1 MNAKKKLVVVDD
13 SFFKRVVDSP
23 RFMFYSILVHMTFVA
38 VVVLSLEWQTK
49 PKPVPHVIQATMI
62 DETKIKVE
70 IEKLRL
76 ADEKK
81 KQLAEAEQK
90 KLDDAKK
97 ASQKEEQRLAEL
109 KKQREAER
117 RKLKAEE
124 QKRKS
129 EEDKRKAAEKQR
141 KVEEDKRQ
149 TAEQQRK
156 AEEKKQLD
164 AKNKRIAEEKRIKEQ
179 KQAQLEKLKAEE
191 AALKEKQ
198 AREAEE
204 RIRQAEAR
212 KKQQELE
219 RIRQEEARIRQ
230 EQLAEEQRHLDAA
243 REREYQTIVDQHVEI
258 IRQKVNR
265 NWLRPTGSVA
275 GLACTVRVRIIPGG
289 DVLDVRVIKGSGNAV
304 FDRSVETAVLKA
316 SPLPLP
322 ADRALFDRFRELEF
336 IFDPEG

>member
-1 MNAKKKLVVVDD
+1 MNAKKNLVVVDD
-13 SFFKRVVDSP
+13 SLFKRVVDSP
-23 RFMFYSILVHMTFVA
+23 RFMFYSILVHVIFVA
-38 VVVLSLEWQTK
+38 VIVLSLEWQTK

-62 DETKIKVE
+62 DETKIKAE

-124 QKRKS
+124 KKRKS
-129 EEDKRKAAEKQR
+129 EEDKRKS
-141 KVEEDKRQ
+141 
-149 TAEQQRK
+149 AEQQRK

-179 KQAQLEKLKAEE
+179 QQAQLEKLKAEE

-230 EQLAEEQRHLDAA
+230 EQLAEEQRLLDAA
-243 REREYQTIVDQHVEI
+243 REREYQSIVDQHITI
-258 IRQKVNR
+258 IRQKITR
-265 NWLRPTGSVA
+265 TWRPPAGSVA

>member
-1 MNAKKKLVVVDD
+1 ML
-13 SFFKRVVDSP
+13 
-23 RFMFYSILVHMTFVA
+23 YSILVHVIFVA
-38 VVVLSLEWQTK
+38 VIVLSLEWQAK

-62 DETKIKVE
+62 DESKIKAE

-81 KQLAEAEQK
+81 KEQAEAEQK

-117 RKLKAEE
+117 QKLKAEE

-129 EEDKRKAAEKQR
+129 EEDKRKSADQQR
-141 KVEEDKRQ
+141 KV
-149 TAEQQRK
+149 
-156 AEEKKQLD
+156 EEKKQLD
-164 AKNKRIAEEKRIKEQ
+164 AKNKRIAEEKRIKAQ

-198 AREAEE
+198 AREAEA
-204 RIRQAEAR
+204 RIRQAEER

-243 REREYQTIVDQHVEI
+243 REREYQSIVDQHVEI

-265 NWLRPTGSVA
+265 NWLRPAGSVA

>member
-1 MNAKKKLVVVDD
+1 MNAKKNLVVVDD
-13 SFFKRVVDSP
+13 SLFKRVVDSP
-23 RFMFYSILVHMTFVA
+23 RFMLYSILVHVTFVA
-38 VVVLSLEWQTK
+38 VIVLSLEWQTK

-62 DETKIKVE
+62 DETKINAE

-81 KQLAEAEQK
+81 KQQAEAEQK

-97 ASQKEEQRLAEL
+97 ASQKEEQRLADL

-124 QKRKS
+124 KKRKS
-129 EEDKRKAAEKQR
+129 EEDKRK
-141 KVEEDKRQ
+141 

-156 AEEKKQLD
+156 VEEKKQLD
-164 AKNKRIAEEKRIKEQ
+164 VKKKRIAEEKRIKEQ

-198 AREAEE
+198 AREVEE

-219 RIRQEEARIRQ
+219 RIRQEETRIRQ
-230 EQLAEEQRHLDAA
+230 EQLAEEQRLLDAA
-243 REREYQTIVDQHVEI
+243 REREYQSIVDQHLEI
-258 IRQKVNR
+258 IRQKVIR
-265 NWLRPTGSVA
+265 NWLRPTGSEK
-275 GLACTVRVRIIPGG
+275 GLACTVKVRIIPGG
-289 DVLDVRVIKGSGNAV
+289 DVLSARIIKSSGNAV

-322 ADRALFDRFRELEF
+322 ADRALFDRFRDLEF
-336 IFDPEG
+336 NFKPED